1 MAERF
6 GLASSIAWGGLLC
19 VAGVA
24 LCIPALPAFWRYR
37 RGAIERG
44 AGDADREQTENA

>member
-1 MAERF
+1 
-6 GLASSIAWGGLLC
+6 LAPSIAWGGLLC

-37 RGAIERG
+37 QAAADEGLG
-44 AGDADREQTENA
+44 ADREPAENA